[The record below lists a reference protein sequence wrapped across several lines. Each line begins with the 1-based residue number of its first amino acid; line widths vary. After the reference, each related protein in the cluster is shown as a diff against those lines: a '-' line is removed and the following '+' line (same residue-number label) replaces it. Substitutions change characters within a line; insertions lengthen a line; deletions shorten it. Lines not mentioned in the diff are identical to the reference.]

1 MSWNSVRADRGKEN
15 ASGSQGANPIA
26 GVLNCELIMSQKNPF
41 ENVGYL
47 VSTDICGISVAGNK
61 AEIGPDSTVSRI
73 AINHCGGNVF
83 EVWFHTPVDVSVR
96 VIVTSEWMKDVEKAL
111 RRMRKALGSGTFEV

>member
-1 MSWNSVRADRGKEN
+1 MLIAEKKTPARAATRG
-15 ASGSQGANPIA
+15 A

-41 ENVGYL
+41 ENVGHL

-61 AEIGPDSTVSRI
+61 AEIGPDSIDSRI